1 MIKNSKEAPPVPNDE
16 FEITGE
22 ETKEQNDSTE
32 DAETGEKPKK
42 KASKIR
48 QVVSTCITG
57 AVIVAALYAVH
68 TAYTYKRPV
77 KVTVKER
84 TEVSEKKYTLKKPKG
99 TKINNSDGAAS
110 AETYSDLDRALLKVI
125 EQTKGQTDKDNSN

>member
-110 AETYSDLDRALLKVI
+110 AETYSDLDRALGKAI
-125 EQTKGQTDKDNSN
+125 EKGQTDKDNSN